1 MAESLLSFGVEKL
14 WDLLVRETDRLKGV
28 DEQLTELKSD
38 LDLLRL
44 FLKDADAKRHA
55 NPSVRNWVEEIK
67 EVVFD
72 AEDIIETFLLKEE
85 LSKTS
90 GIKKRMRR
98 LSCIIVDRRKLA
110 LDIRGISDRIS
121 KVIGKMKTILVQQ
134 MIFKGGEDPHLL
146 QERQREMRKTYP
158 TSNENDVVGLEKNV
172 MKLVGYLAEED
183 KIQVVSITGMGGIG
197 KTTLAR
203 QVFNHEMVKNHFDG
217 VAWVCISQQ
226 FTTKYVWQTILQ
238 KLSPRHDEHLVSN
251 MSEDQL
257 QAKLFSLLETNK
269 SLIVL
274 DDMWKEEDW
283 DRIKL
288 AFPLKKGYWKVLLTS
303 RNERVG
309 LRVDPT
315 CVTFKPECLTIE
327 NSWTLFQRIAL
338 PINDASE
345 SKVYEEMEEMGKQM
359 IKHCGG
365 LPLAVRVLGGLLAA
379 KYTLDDWKRVSE
391 NIGSQL
397 VEKTSS
403 SNGSIDQ
410 VLSMSFEELPS
421 YLKHCFL
428 SLAHFPE
435 DHKINIE
442 DLSYYWAAEGV
453 FKPRH
458 YDGETIRDIGDSY
471 IEELVQRNMVI
482 SGRDVTTLRYET
494 CHLHD
499 MMRDVCLF
507 KAKEDNFLQIA
518 STNPSTSNFQSHG
531 TSRRFVSHD
540 PSTLDVERDLIN
552 PKLRSLVVVLVKN
565 LLKKRCKL
573 SGSSFKRLELLRVLD
588 LFRAEF
594 EGGKLPSGIGKL
606 IHLRYL
612 SLKWANVSHIPAS
625 LGNLLLLIYLNLD
638 IAYED
643 ILVPNA
649 LMGMKELRY
658 LALPEDMHKKTKLEL
673 SNLVK
678 LETLKN
684 FSTKNS
690 SVKDL
695 RGMVRLRT
703 LTMEVTGKTS
713 METVSASIGGLRH
726 LEHLDIRDDRSKRN
740 VEEGIVLDFS
750 HLKCLTL
757 FMYMPNL
764 LKEQHFPSHLTTLT
778 LRKCGLEEDPMPI
791 LEKLLQLKEVTLGY
805 ESFSGR
811 RMVCSGGGFPQLQK
825 LQFLGLEEWE
835 EWIVE
840 EGSMPLLHT
849 LSIRLCEKLKEL
861 PDGLRFITSLKELY
875 IIGAPLEFKEK
886 LSREGEDFYKVEHI
900 PLFIIFIKTGNIKVM
915 KFARRESGGEGGPS
929 A

>member
-38 LDLLRL
+38 LELLRL

-98 LSCIIVDRRKLA
+98 LSCIIVYRRELA
-110 LDIRGISDRIS
+110 LDIRGISKRIS
-121 KVIGKMKTILVQQ
+121 KVIGKMKTILEQQ
-134 MIFKGGEDPHLL
+134 KIFKGSEDPHLL

-158 TSNENDVVGLEKNV
+158 TSNENDLVGLEKNV

-269 SLIVL
+269 SLVVL

-288 AFPLKKGYWKVLLTS
+288 AFPLKKGYSKVLLTS

-397 VEKTSS
+397 VERTSS

-428 SLAHFPE
+428 FLAHFPE

-499 MMRDVCLF
+499 MMREICLF

-531 TSRRFVSHD
+531 TSRRFVSQN
-540 PSTLDVERDLIN
+540 PTTLNVERDISN
-552 PKLRSLVVVLVKN
+552 PKLRSLMVVPVSVGW
-565 LLKKRCKL
+565 KL

-588 LFRAEF
+588 LFKAKFR
-594 EGGKLPSGIGKL
+594 GGKLPCGIEKL

-612 SLKWANVSHIPAS
+612 SLNWANVSHLPAS

-638 IAYED
+638 IAYEGFP
-643 ILVPNA
+643 ILVPNV
-649 LMGMKELRY
+649 LMRMQELRY
-658 LALPEDMHKKTKLEL
+658 LALPGYMHKKTKLEL

-684 FSTKNS
+684 FSTENS
-690 SVKDL
+690 SVEDL

-703 LTMEVTGKTS
+703 LTIKLNDETTS
-713 METVSASIGGLRH
+713 IENLSASIGGLRH
-726 LEHLDIRDDRSKRN
+726 LEDLDIRDDRSKRN

-750 HLKCLTL
+750 HLKRLTL

-764 LKEQHFPSHLTTLT
+764 LKEQHFPSHLTTISLFHC
-778 LRKCGLEEDPMPI
+778 RLEEDPMPI
-791 LEKLLQLKEVTLGY
+791 LEKLLQLKEVRLWDR
-805 ESFSGR
+805 SFSGK

-825 LQFLGLEEWE
+825 LQFYWLKEWE
-835 EWIVE
+835 EWVVE

-849 LSIRLCEKLKEL
+849 LEIMYCQKLKEL
-861 PDGLRFITSLKELY
+861 PDGLRFITSLKELE
-875 IIGAPLEFKEK
+875 IFGATLQFKKK
-886 LSREGEDFYKVEHI
+886 LCRGGEDFYKVQHI
-900 PLFIIFIKTGNIKVM
+900 PLFNIYQLV
-915 KFARRESGGEGGPS
+915 
-929 A
+929 

>member
-14 WDLLVRETDRLKGV
+14 WNLLVRETDRLKGV

-38 LDLLRL
+38 LELLRL

-98 LSCIIVDRRKLA
+98 LSCIIVDRRELA
-110 LDIRGISDRIS
+110 LDIRGIRKRIS
-121 KVIGKMKTILVQQ
+121 KVIGKMKTILEQQ
-134 MIFKGGEDPHLL
+134 KIFKGSEDPHLL

-158 TSNENDVVGLEKNV
+158 TSNENDLVGLEKNV

-238 KLSPRHDEHLVSN
+238 KLSPKHDEHLVSN

-345 SKVYEEMEEMGKQM
+345 SKVDEEIEEMGKQM

-391 NIGSQL
+391 NIESQL
-397 VEKTSS
+397 VERTSS

-421 YLKHCFL
+421 SLKHCFL
-428 SLAHFPE
+428 FLAHFPE

-482 SGRDVTTLRYET
+482 SGRDVKTLRYET

-507 KAKEDNFLQIA
+507 KAKEENFLQIA

-540 PSTLDVERDLIN
+540 PATLDVERDVNN
-552 PKLRSLVVVLVKN
+552 PKLRSLVVVLVKD
-565 LLKKRCKL
+565 LIGEGWKL

-588 LFRAEF
+588 LFKAEF
-594 EGGKLPSGIGKL
+594 RGGKLPSGIGKL

-612 SLKWANVSHIPAS
+612 SLKRSYVSHLPAS

-638 IAYED
+638 MYPIF
-643 ILVPNA
+643 VPNV
-649 LMGMKELRY
+649 LMGMQELRY
-658 LALPEDMHKKTKLEL
+658 LSLPRRMNEKTKLEL

-678 LETLKN
+678 LEILKN
-684 FSTKNS
+684 FSTENS
-690 SVKDL
+690 SIEDL
-695 RGMVRLRT
+695 RGMVRLRSLGIKLNDEKSIET
-703 LTMEVTGKTS
+703 L
-713 METVSASIGGLRH
+713 SASIGGLRH
-726 LEHLDIRDDRSKRN
+726 LEDLQIINGMYNRN
-740 VEEGIVLDFS
+740 RGEGIELDFI
-750 HLKCLTL
+750 HLKRLSL
-757 FMYMPNL
+757 FMYMPKL
-764 LKEQHFPSHLTTLT
+764 PKELHFPSHLTTLS
-778 LRKCGLEEDPMPI
+778 LSDCCLEEDPMPI
-791 LEKLLQLKEVTLGY
+791 LEKLLQLKEVNLGY
-805 ESFSGR
+805 ESFRGR
-811 RMVCSGGGFPQLQK
+811 RMVCSGSGFPQLQK
-825 LQFLGLEEWE
+825 LEFYELKEWE

-849 LSIRLCEKLKEL
+849 LSIFNCPKLKEL
-861 PDGLRFITSLKELY
+861 PDGLRFITSLKELNSY
-875 IIGAPLEFKEK
+875 GCNLEFKEK
-886 LSREGEDFYKVEHI
+886 LSRGGEDFYKVQHI
-900 PLFIIFIKTGNIKVM
+900 PLLKI
-915 KFARRESGGEGGPS
+915 E
-929 A
+929 

>member
-38 LDLLRL
+38 LDLLRS
-44 FLKDADAKRHA
+44 FLKDADAKKQA
-55 NPSVRNWVEEIK
+55 NTSVRNWVEEIK

-121 KVIGKMKTILVQQ
+121 KVIGKMKTILEQQ
-134 MIFKGGEDPHLL
+134 KIFKGSEDPHLL

-158 TSNENDVVGLEKNV
+158 TSNENDLVGLEKNV

-327 NSWTLFQRIAL
+327 ESWTLFQRIAL

-345 SKVYEEMEEMGKQM
+345 SKVDEEMEEMGKQM

-365 LPLAVRVLGGLLAA
+365 LPLAVRVLGGFLAA

-397 VEKTSS
+397 VERTSS
-403 SNGSIDQ
+403 SNSSIDQ

-428 SLAHFPE
+428 FLAHFPE

-499 MMRDVCLF
+499 MMREICLF

-531 TSRRFVSHD
+531 TSRRFVSQN
-540 PSTLDVERDLIN
+540 PTTLNVERDISN
-552 PKLRSLVVVLVKN
+552 PKLRSLMVVPVNVGW
-565 LLKKRCKL
+565 KL

-588 LFRAEF
+588 LFKAKFR
-594 EGGKLPSGIGKL
+594 GGKLPSGIGKL

-612 SLKWANVSHIPAS
+612 SLKDAYVSHLPAS
-625 LGNLLLLIYLNLD
+625 IGNLMMLIYLHMD
-638 IAYED
+638 ILYMGSN
-643 ILVPNA
+643 ILVPNV
-649 LMGMKELRY
+649 LMGMQELRY
-658 LALPEDMHKKTKLEL
+658 LALPRGMEEKTKLEL

-690 SVKDL
+690 SVEDL

-703 LTMEVTGKTS
+703 LGIKLKDEKS
-713 METVSASIGGLRH
+713 IETLSAAIGGLRH
-726 LEHLDIRDDRSKRN
+726 LEDLVIEDEDRGSKRN
-740 VEEGIVLDFS
+740 VEEGTVLDFS
-750 HLKCLTL
+750 HLKRLILT
-757 FMYMPNL
+757 MYMPNL
-764 LKEQHFPSHLTTLT
+764 LKEQHFPSHLTTLS
-778 LRKCGLEEDPMPI
+778 LEYCGLEEDPMPI
-791 LEKLLQLKEVTLGY
+791 LEKLLQLKEVRLWR

-825 LQFLGLEEWE
+825 LWLWGLEEWE

-849 LSIRLCEKLKEL
+849 LTIIYCKKLKEL
-861 PDGLRFITSLKELY
+861 PDGLRFITSLKELE
-875 IIGAPLEFKEK
+875 IFGATLEFKEK
-886 LSREGEDFYKVEHI
+886 LSRGGEDFYKVQHI
-900 PLFIIFIKTGNIKVM
+900 PLFKIK
-915 KFARRESGGEGGPS
+915 
-929 A
+929 